1 MKEIPM
7 SEGFKNIVESTISSY
22 EERMQHIGDVFDAAH
37 QILQGF
43 QESFTAKQER
53 DTINARLR
61 ESFAKNGSMRKK
73 DFDGMMRDILLA
85 QDEREKEARDILSG
99 YLDEQKETAK
109 ALKEN
114 LQKIRDSLAGGE
126 VRRVHECHEMMKDIL
141 AGQDER
147 KEWVTSRLKEFQ
159 EEQKLLSSRLKGILA
174 KGKEIRAMDLKLMLD
189 ELKAQGRQ
197 RKIQTAGRRD
207 EVRTMLDKFKEQRL

>member
-1 MKEIPM
+1 MDT
-7 SEGFKNIVESTISSY
+7 G
-22 EERMQHIGDVFDAAH
+22 RAA
-37 QILQGF
+37 
-43 QESFTAKQER
+43 A
-53 DTINARLR
+53 A
-61 ESFAKNGSMRKK
+61 
-73 DFDGMMRDILLA
+73 DG
-85 QDEREKEARDILSG
+85 REKEARDILSG

-197 RKIQTAGRRD
+197 RKIQTAGRR
-207 EVRTMLDKFKEQRL
+207 EEARTMLGKFKEQRLEAAGKR